1 MRRHFALSL
10 LSATAAVGLLAAG
23 CTDTADKTA
32 TPEAPTSSIDTT
44 RYTATITRT
53 TDGVPHI
60 TAPDYQGVLYGQG
73 WASAE
78 DHACDLADQVIKIRS
93 ERAKFLG
100 AGEGDANINSD
111 FAWKAIGIDAIAR
124 EDYPKQDDQTHQ
136 AVTAFTAG
144 WNEAV
149 AKIGLANLKGWCAG
163 ASWVRELS
171 PEDLYSYI
179 RSITLSASSSALAQY
194 LGAAQPPDAAAPVAK
209 PASFDL
215 GPATGQSGS
224 IAGLAPIASN
234 GWAFGGDT
242 TANGKGALLANPHF
256 PWEGALRFWEV
267 HLTVPG
273 FIDIYGAQLSGLPS
287 VAIGFNHNI
296 AWTHTVSA
304 GHRFVAYKLALKPG
318 DPKTYLVDGVDNA
331 MTGTETSIDV
341 LQADGTTAPTTRTLW
356 SSKYG
361 PILNF
366 PGVGWNDTTT
376 LALKDA
382 NLGDDEF
389 FPQYLAMPQAKSMDE
404 FKDIHKKFT
413 GVPLFNTIATDDQG
427 NAWYADTSATPN
439 LSKEAQAAY
448 TQALENDAFTKT
460 AADNGAVLLDG
471 STSAND
477 WVDTP
482 GARDPGLVP
491 FDQMPQTERRDHVFN
506 ANDSFWVAN
515 ATSTLDGDYS
525 FMHGD
530 QGTERSLR
538 TRENAVVLK
547 DLNKVDLDVITEAG
561 LRNEAYSARL
571 YKDEVVAKC
580 TATPTIEIP
589 GLEPDAGTP
598 GATTNVDLAPACA
611 ILKSWDGRYNG
622 DSKGA
627 VLWREFWSAAGSKWD
642 DTTKFDETR
651 PVDTPAGITVPA
663 DAVDDP
669 ILSALGKATQ
679 VLALAK
685 LALDVPLAEVQHD
698 GRLETG
704 DPNRVGIGGGT
715 GGEGLTNV
723 VGWSKTKGT
732 LEPTPKRPDPIVD
745 GSSLTDD
752 GYWVNNG
759 SSFIMAVTF
768 TDQGPMARS
777 ILTYG
782 NTEDRT
788 SPWFT
793 VQTKRFVN
801 KDWKPVAFTA
811 EQITAA
817 KIGEPESVSGPRR

>member
-1 MRRHFALSL
+1 MRRHFALSV
-10 LSATAAVGLLAAG
+10 LSATAAIGLLAAG
-23 CTDTADKTA
+23 CTDTANKTA
-32 TPEAPTSSIDTT
+32 TPDAPTTAIDTT

-60 TAPDYQGVLYGQG
+60 TAPDYQGLMYGQG

-100 AGEGDANINSD
+100 AGDADANINSD

-124 EDYPKQDDQTHQ
+124 EDYAKQDDQTHQ
-136 AVTAFTAG
+136 VVTAFAAG
-144 WNEAV
+144 WSEAV
-149 AKIGLANLKGWCAG
+149 AKIGSKNLKGWCAG
-163 ASWVRELS
+163 APWVRELT

-194 LGAAQPPDAAAPVAK
+194 LGSAQPPTAAAPTAK
-209 PASFDL
+209 PASFEM
-215 GPATGQSGS
+215 GPATAQSAS
-224 IAGLAPIASN
+224 IGGLAPIASN
-234 GWAFGGDT
+234 GWAFGADT

-267 HLTVPG
+267 QLTVPG
-273 FIDIYGAQLSGLPS
+273 FVDIYGAQLTGVPS
-287 VAIGFNHNI
+287 VGIGFNHNI

-304 GHRFVAYKLALKPG
+304 GHRFTAYKLALQPA
-318 DPKTYLVDGVDNA
+318 DPTTYLVDGTPTK
-331 MTGTETSIDV
+331 MTSTETTIDV
-341 LQADGTTAPTTRTLW
+341 LQPDGTIAPTKRMLW

-361 PILNF
+361 PVLNF
-366 PGVGWNDTTT
+366 PGVGWNATTT

-382 NLGDDEF
+382 NLADDEF
-389 FPQYLAMPQAKSMDE
+389 FPQYLAMAQAKSMDE
-404 FKDIHKKFT
+404 FIAIHKKFT

-427 NAWYADTSATPN
+427 NDWYADTSATPN
-439 LSKEAQAAY
+439 LSKDSQAAY
-448 TQALENDAFTKT
+448 TKALKDDAFTKT

-477 WVDTP
+477 WVDVP

-491 FDQMPQTERRDHVFN
+491 FDQMPQTKRRDHVFN

-525 FMHGD
+525 IMHGD

-538 TRENAVVLK
+538 TRENAAVLK
-547 DLNKVDLDVITEAG
+547 DLKKVDLDVITEAG
-561 LRNEAYSARL
+561 LRNEAYSARI
-571 YKDEVVAKC
+571 YKDEVVARC
-580 TATPTIEIP
+580 TTTPTVDIP
-589 GLEPDAGTP
+589 ALGDAGTP
-598 GATTNVDLAPACA
+598 GTVAPVDLAPACA
-611 ILKSWDGRYNG
+611 VLKGWDGRFNG

-627 VLWREFWSAAGSKWD
+627 VLWREFWSAAGAKWD
-642 DTTKFDETR
+642 DTTAFDATK
-651 PVDTPAGITVPA
+651 PVDTPLGITLPG
-663 DAVDDP
+663 DAVGDP
-669 ILSALGKATQ
+669 VLKALGKATQ

-698 GRLETG
+698 GRLDKG

-745 GSSLTDD
+745 GSSLTND

-759 SSFIMAVTF
+759 SSFIMAMTF
-768 TDQGPMARS
+768 TDQGPVARS

-788 SPWFT
+788 SPLFT
-793 VQTKRFVN
+793 SQTKRFVAKN
-801 KDWKPVAFTA
+801 WKNVAFTP
-811 EQITAA
+811 EQVTAD
-817 KIGEPESVSGPRR
+817 KIAEPETVSGARR